1 MRHLAFAL
9 VALFVS
15 SPLFACI
22 NTYGV
27 NLRGEQ
33 VRSGFGGEDLVR
45 YLTEPSPTN
54 WRQVKAR
61 IGVKFSGASLDERN
75 DYAAALMHLGE
86 VQDALK
92 ILTKIEQEKPGLY
105 ATATNLGTAY
115 ELAGDNARALQW
127 IAEGIRRN
135 RHSHDE
141 SEWLHVRILQ
151 AKLNLEK
158 DPQWLRTNAILA
170 MGFGSARV
178 PNPPSRFPVGNDG
191 KPLDAER
198 TADAIQYQMKE
209 RLQFVK
215 PPEPIVGDILFDYAN
230 LLMRTDILETAD
242 AVYKLAIEYGAP
254 RAALAKQRRE
264 FIRTR
269 LKR

>member
-1 MRHLAFAL
+1 MRHLAFAFL
-9 VALFVS
+9 ALFVS
-15 SPLFACI
+15 NPTFACI

-27 NLRGEQ
+27 NLRGEK
-33 VRSGFGGEDLVR
+33 VNVEGLGGEDLVN
-45 YLTEPSPTN
+45 YLTEPAQIN

-61 IGVKFSGASLDERN
+61 IGVEFARASMEERN

-86 VQDALK
+86 VKDALK
-92 ILTKIEQEKPGLY
+92 VLHKIEQEKPGLY

-135 RHSHDE
+135 RQSHHG

-151 AKLNLEK
+151 AKLNIAK
-158 DPQWLRTNAILA
+158 DPQWLRTHSILA

-178 PNPPSRFPVGNDG
+178 PNPPSRFPLDNNG
-191 KPLDAER
+191 KPLDAVR
-198 TADAIQYQMKE
+198 TAEAIQYQMKE

-254 RAALAKQRRE
+254 RTALAKQRRE
-264 FIRTR
+264 FIRKR
-269 LKR
+269 L